1 MVTFTEKE
9 RSILEKIVTN
19 VDGNIFAITGLP
31 TELTGALLARYSRAP
46 TGFKETILKEFV
58 DSDGNF
64 KIEKG
69 SEVLDRILNQFGD
82 ESVGELS
89 GGTALC
95 LENVSNLVTKIV
107 EDRRIGGSPIE
118 KSTRYVVYDQ
128 KTNGEWSYL
137 KPKDIMQSNV
147 SGLYVSTMD
156 FVFETYATMVQP
168 MKELFQKRLP
178 ADKFVISVERNGNRI
193 DNVHENELLN
203 DEERKAFKNAYTFT
217 IRSAVCDI
225 IRCVLPA
232 ATTTNVGLS
241 GNGRF
246 YTNLV
251 SKMMSIGLL
260 EANEVALLAKSELDK
275 VIPTFVKRAAPNS
288 YLIETND
295 NMKRLADELLGWVP
309 IEKAPEL
316 VMFEDKPEDFLNN
329 LVAEML
335 FPYARHSTSQLRQVV
350 SSSPKCVIDEVIK
363 TYIGN
368 RRNKKDRPER
378 ALEFGYSIRFDIVGG
393 FAEYRDL
400 QRHRMLTQQRQEL
413 GVDLGY
419 SIPEEITE
427 IGFFNQVQ
435 ECFGKA
441 EHLHSE
447 LKRSGF
453 REEAQYAALFNHF
466 IRWTMGMNP
475 RELEHLTELRSQK
488 AGHPR
493 YRRVAQN
500 MAKLYLEK
508 HPEMEPLLHYVDYS
522 DDGNKIARADAEART
537 AYKSLVSGVEND
549 SDE

>member
-1 MVTFTEKE
+1 
-9 RSILEKIVTN
+9 
-19 VDGNIFAITGLP
+19 
-31 TELTGALLARYSRAP
+31 
-46 TGFKETILKEFV
+46 
-58 DSDGNF
+58 
-64 KIEKG
+64 
-69 SEVLDRILNQFGD
+69 
-82 ESVGELS
+82 
-89 GGTALC
+89 
-95 LENVSNLVTKIV
+95 
-107 EDRRIGGSPIE
+107 
-118 KSTRYVVYDQ
+118 
-128 KTNGEWSYL
+128 
-137 KPKDIMQSNV
+137 MQSNV
-147 SGLYVSTMD
+147 AGLYVSTMD
-156 FVFETYATMVQP
+156 FVFETYALMVQP

-178 ADKFVISVERNGNRI
+178 TDKFVISVERKGNRI
-193 DNVHENELLN
+193 DNVHENELIN

-251 SKMMSIGLL
+251 SKMMSMELQ
-260 EANEVALLAKSELDK
+260 EANDAALLAKTELDK
-275 VIPTFVKRAAPNS
+275 VIPTFVKRAAKNT
-288 YLIETND
+288 YLVETND
-295 NMKRLADELLGWVP
+295 NMRRLADELLGLVP
-309 IEKAPEL
+309 IEKEKEL

-335 FPYARHSTSQLRQVV
+335 FPYSRHSTSQLRNVV
-350 SSSPKCVIDEVIK
+350 KSFPKSVMNEVIN

-378 ALEFGYSIRFDIVGG
+378 SLEFGYSIRFDIVGG

-419 SIPEEITE
+419 SIPEEINE
-427 IGFFNQVQ
+427 IGFLSQVKD
-435 ECFGKA
+435 CFGKA

-453 REEAQYAALFNHF
+453 RDEAQYAALFNHF

-500 MAKLYLEK
+500 MAKMYLEK

-522 DDGNKIARADAEART
+522 DDGNKIARAEAEART

-549 SDE
+549 SEE